1 MYIQVHHWVH
11 IDQASMM
18 CLLYKKRFNY
28 ILLFSV
34 EVLFSCKNFDLC
46 KYLAQDY
53 FIAVKIKLK
62 IFPYNQLCISM
73 H

>member
-1 MYIQVHHWVH
+1 MFLFQSLDTHQVLGIWKAT
-11 IDQASMM
+11 Q
-18 CLLYKKRFNY
+18 Y
-28 ILLFSV
+28 ILHSPCKCLFHV
-34 EVLFSCKNFDLC
+34 KNFDLC

-53 FIAVKIKLK
+53 CIVVKIKLK